1 MFNGFSHHM
10 SLSLLFDAEGFTPSE
25 VKVKVKMKSPSRVR
39 LFVTPWTVADK
50 APLSMGFSRQ

>member
-25 VKVKVKMKSPSRVR
+25 VKVKSPSRVR
-39 LFVTPWTVADK
+39 LFATPWTVADK
-50 APLSMGFSRQ
+50 ASLSMGFSRQ